1 MDEFQNST
9 MLVWFVYLSSSA
21 IFGAV
26 FFQITKT
33 DRFEFLSSMTRA
45 VFLAAAC
52 TPWYVTEASESL
64 APALMI
70 FTLDLITGAGSPL
83 RSLIPLLLSVFVLVG
98 IASIIRWRKIII
110 VGKRKES
117 IIG

>member
-1 MDEFQNST
+1 MGESQNNT
-9 MLVWFVYLSSSA
+9 MLVWLAYLSSSA

-33 DRFEFLSSMTRA
+33 DKFKFLSSVMRA
-45 VFLAAAC
+45 VFLSLAY
-52 TPWYVTEASESL
+52 TPWYVTEASDSL

-70 FTLDLITGAGSPL
+70 FTLDLITGAGDPL

-98 IASIIRWRKIII
+98 IASILRWQNFDIF
-110 VGKRKES
+110 VKRK
-117 IIG
+117 G